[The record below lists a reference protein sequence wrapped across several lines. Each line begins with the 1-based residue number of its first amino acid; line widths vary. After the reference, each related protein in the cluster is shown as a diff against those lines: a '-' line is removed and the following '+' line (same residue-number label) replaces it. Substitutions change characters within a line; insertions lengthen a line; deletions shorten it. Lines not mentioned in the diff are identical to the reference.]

1 MCHWSENEIGSVFP
15 PLMVREPHHER
26 AGSQCERQTV
36 RLGTTPLPAHPEAL
50 EGRAERQRPAM
61 VVVGKE
67 KEAGGKEK
75 EAGGKGKEEK
85 AEGEEKSP
93 NDGG

>member
-26 AGSQCERQTV
+26 AGSQRDRQTV
-36 RLGTTPLPAHPEAL
+36 RLTTTLRPAHPEAL

-61 VVVGKE
+61 VVVRNGR
-67 KEAGGKEK
+67 G
-75 EAGGKGKEEK
+75 EK
-85 AEGEEKSP
+85 AEEAGSGEKETI
-93 NDGG
+93 

>member
-26 AGSQCERQTV
+26 AGSQRERQTV
-36 RLGTTPLPAHPEAL
+36 LLATTLLPAHPEAL

-61 VVVGKE
+61 VVVGK
-67 KEAGGKEK
+67 G
-75 EAGGKGKEEK
+75 
-85 AEGEEKSP
+85 GEEKP
-93 NDGG
+93 AEEPKAEEEHPPGETYE

>member
-1 MCHWSENEIGSVFP
+1 MCHWSENEIGSVFS

-36 RLGTTPLPAHPEAL
+36 RLATTPLPAHPEAL

-61 VVVGKE
+61 VVVGK
-67 KEAGGKEK
+67 G
-75 EAGGKGKEEK
+75 K
-85 AEGEEKSP
+85 AEEEGQLTRE
-93 NDGG
+93 DD